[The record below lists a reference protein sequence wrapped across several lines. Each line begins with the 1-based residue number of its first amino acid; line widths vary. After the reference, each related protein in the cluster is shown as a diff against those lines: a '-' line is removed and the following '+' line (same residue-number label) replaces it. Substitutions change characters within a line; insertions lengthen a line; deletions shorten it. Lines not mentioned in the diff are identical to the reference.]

1 MDLEPGRPLS
11 NIHGDGGWIFVEEGE
26 EMKAGHVA
34 AIYGVSVAGAAAI
47 SYLRGRQGTEILFDA
62 AFHGALVGTGL
73 AVVGY
78 FVLPDGEV
86 VPVVSNP
93 FLPISFGRSK
103 DFKEGMG
110 SINPKGVKLLAEVPD
125 KLFAD
130 QDKGGVKVTMEPDPE
145 KFNIIVQAP

>member
-1 MDLEPGRPLS
+1 
-11 NIHGDGGWIFVEEGE
+11 
-26 EMKAGHVA
+26 MKAGHVA
-34 AIYGVSVAGAAAI
+34 AIYGVSVAGAAAV

-73 AVVGY
+73 TIVGY

-93 FLPISFGRSK
+93 FLPFSFGKSK

-110 SINPKGVKLLAEVPD
+110 SINPKGVKLLEAVPVN
-125 KLFAD
+125 LFED
-130 QDKGGVKVTMEPDPE
+130 QDSGGMTVISEPDPE